1 MSVAIVTGCSGL
13 IGSEAV
19 KFFHRK
25 GFEVVGIDNNMRE
38 YFFGKDGSVEWNTR
52 RLKNDLPHFTHF
64 AADIRNEPEINK
76 IFQKYGK
83 NIEIVIHAAAQPSH
97 DWAAKEPITDFTV
110 NANGTLIMLE
120 AVREFCPDAP
130 FIFTSTNKVYGDT
143 PNLLPLVETA
153 TRWEIDC
160 SHKFFERGIDETM
173 TIDDSKHS
181 VFGASKVAADVMT
194 QEYGRYFGIKTG
206 TFRGG
211 CLTGPA
217 HSGAELHG
225 FLAYLIKCAVYEKQY
240 TIFGYKGKQ
249 VRDNIHSNDLVGAF
263 WHFYQNPKAGAIYNM
278 GGSRHSNCS
287 MLEAIEIVERAA
299 GKKLSYSLG
308 DKAREGDHIWYISDV
323 SKFQKDYPEWRYEH
337 GLEETVSEMVAA
349 TVEKMRDESRQA
361 VSAAAASV
369 QFVKPQSFSPAAA
382 RRPTR
387 DYGKQN
393 VLGVGVNAVDYAA
406 ALEYIIAAAKEKRPL
421 AVSALA
427 VHGVMTGA
435 LDAVHRHRLNGLEL
449 VVPDGHP
456 VRWAMKWLHG
466 IELPDR
472 VYGPTLTLKVCEQA
486 AAENLSVYLYGSRQE
501 ILEKL
506 EANLLRQFPK
516 LKIAG
521 KQPSRFRQLTAEEQI
536 EIAGE
541 IRDSGAS
548 IVLVGLGCPRQETW
562 VFENRDLLPLPL
574 LAVGAAFDFHAG
586 IVPQAPEWMQRRGL
600 EWLFR
605 LAREPRRLFHRY
617 VVLNPLYLTLLFL
630 QMAKLRTPALD
641 ETVAPTT
648 RLRFG

>member
-1 MSVAIVTGCSGL
+1 M

-19 KFFHRK
+19 KFFHAK

-38 YFFGKDGSVEWNTR
+38 YFFGKDGSVDWNTK
-52 RLKNDLPHFTHF
+52 RLKKSLPNFTHY
-64 AADIRNEPEINK
+64 AADIRSEKDIRK
-76 IFQKYGK
+76 IFRRYGK
-83 NIEIVIHAAAQPSH
+83 SVAVIIHAAAQPSH
-97 DWAAKEPITDFTV
+97 DWAAKEPLTDFTV
-110 NANGTLIMLE
+110 NAAGTLIMLE

-143 PNLLPLVETA
+143 PNRLPLIETA
-153 TRWEIDC
+153 TRWEIDE
-160 SHKFFERGIDETM
+160 SHSFFERGIDETM
-173 TIDDSKHS
+173 SIDDSKHS

-194 QEYGRYFGIKTG
+194 QEYGRYFGLKTG

-225 FLAYLIKCAVYEKQY
+225 FLAYLIKCAVYEKHY

-249 VRDNIHSNDLVGAF
+249 VRDNIHSNDLVSAF
-263 WHFYQNPKAGAIYNM
+263 WDFYQNPKAGAVYNM
-278 GGSRHSNCS
+278 GGSRFSNCS
-287 MLEAIEIVERAA
+287 MLEAIEIVENAA
-299 GKKLSYSLG
+299 GKRLSYSLS
-308 DKAREGDHIWYISDV
+308 DKAREGDHIWYVSDV
-323 SKFQKDYPEWRYEH
+323 RKFQTDYPEWKYEH
-337 GLEETVSEMVAA
+337 GLTETICEMVGA
-349 TVEKMRDESRQA
+349 TEEKQREEAKQTA
-361 VSAAAASV
+361 VVPSGW
-369 QFVKPQSFSPAAA
+369 FTKTKPLSPAVAV
-382 RRPTR
+382 RSIMH

-406 ALEYIIAAAKEKRPL
+406 ALKHIFAAAKEKRPL

-449 VVPDGHP
+449 VVPDGQP

-466 IELPDR
+466 IDLPDR
-472 VYGPTLTLKVCEQA
+472 VYGPTLTLKVCERA
-486 AAENLSVYLYGSRQE
+486 AQENLSVYLYGSQPE

-506 EANLLRQFPK
+506 EANLLKQFPA

-521 KQPSRFRQLTAEEQI
+521 KQPSRFRQLTVDEQI
-536 EIAGE
+536 ETAKE

-586 IVPQAPEWMQRRGL
+586 TLPQAPEWMQDRGL

-605 LAREPRRLFHRY
+605 FAQEPRRLFKRY
-617 VVLNPLYLTLLFL
+617 VYLNPLYLTLLFL
-630 QMAKLRTPALD
+630 QLVKLRTKTLD
-641 ETVAPTT
+641 ETVAPTSQ
-648 RLRFG
+648 LRFG